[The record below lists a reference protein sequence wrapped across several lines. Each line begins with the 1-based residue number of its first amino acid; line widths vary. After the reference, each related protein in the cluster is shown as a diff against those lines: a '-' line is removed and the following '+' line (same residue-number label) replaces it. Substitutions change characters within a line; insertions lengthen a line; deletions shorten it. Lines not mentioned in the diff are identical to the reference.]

1 MTPRSSRRWREVG
14 TSARINFGLQYVFV
28 FYFNF
33 LLRRYGGT
41 DGDGRYLSFLIDIL
55 LLHAIHKGAYEVVLA
70 TGLLNI
76 IIDRHECRRAQ
87 YWEDP
92 ANDPRWN
99 KDHFQFSP
107 KLERA
112 AGEGYERLS
121 VGSSVGSRCGY
132 WAVIGHMLPQY

>member
-1 MTPRSSRRWREVG
+1 MVMVVIL
-14 TSARINFGLQYVFV
+14 A
-28 FYFNF
+28 F
-33 LLRRYGGT
+33 LLIFFCFMPYIKELT
-41 DGDGRYLSFLIDIL
+41 
-55 LLHAIHKGAYEVVLA
+55 
-70 TGLLNI
+70 
-76 IIDRHECRRAQ
+76 RRAQ

-132 WAVIGHMLPQY
+132 WAVIGHMLPQYRAVIG